1 MNRWTRI
8 NLMLAVLVAGLLGLH
23 LWPTTPTQP
32 ALTGLAAEQV
42 SSIRVERGDRL
53 RIALQRKQDAWQL
66 TYPHQAD
73 AKTERVR
80 QLLAIA
86 RAPVQQTFPATADLS
101 RYGLDRPHAVLQLD
115 QLRLQF
121 GDRDPAQES
130 RYVLVEDDIRVID
143 ELYFNLLNLPASHFT
158 TD

>member
-8 NLMLAVLVAGLLGLH
+8 NLVLAMLVAGLLGVH
-23 LWPTTPTQP
+23 LWPTTPTNP
-32 ALTGLAAEQV
+32 ALTGMAADQV

-53 RIALQRKQDAWQL
+53 QIALQRNQKAWRL
-66 TYPHQAD
+66 THPHQAK
-73 AKTERVR
+73 AKTERVQ
-80 QLLAIA
+80 QLLAVA

-101 RYGLDRPHAVLQLD
+101 RYGLDRPRAVLQLD

-143 ELYFNLLNLPASHFT
+143 ELYFNLLNLPASHFSG
-158 TD
+158 D

>member
-8 NLMLAVLVAGLLGLH
+8 NLILAVLVAGLLGLH
-23 LWPTTPTQP
+23 LWPTTPTHP
-32 ALTGLAAEQV
+32 SLTGMTADQV

-53 RIALQRKQDAWQL
+53 KIALQRKQKAWQL
-66 TYPHQAD
+66 THPHQAK
-73 AKTERVR
+73 ARTERVQ
-80 QLLAIA
+80 QLLAVA

-101 RYGLDRPHAVLQLD
+101 PYGLDRPRAVLQLD

-143 ELYFNLLNLPASHFT
+143 ELYFNLLNLPASHFSG
-158 TD
+158 D